1 MENTVWRKHV
11 LLNGK
16 EIRLCMSKDEIQ
28 VSYRDC
34 KHKDQQI
41 KVLAELNSVTS
52 SSMALYLAELGFDNC
67 YIRNFTKCMAKRAKD
82 ALAASVTEKA
92 PSDTEKAPSVTEKAP
107 SDTEKAASVTENAPG
122 GTPAEKP
129 RAEEKKATD
138 CAGLLDDTLALLSN
152 LEDEY
157 RYCCIIIE
165 GFEERKS
172 KLKESIDALAIVY
185 HNVEEIA
192 KEDK

>member
-28 VSYRDC
+28 ASYRDC

-41 KVLAELNSVTS
+41 KVLADLNSVTS
-52 SSMALYLAELGFDNC
+52 SSMALYLAELGFDNS

-82 ALAASVTEKA
+82 ALAASVAEKV
-92 PSDTEKAPSVTEKAP
+92 PED
-107 SDTEKAASVTENAPG
+107 
-122 GTPAEKP
+122 TPAEIPKAEQKESAENISVPTSIKNVVCEKP
-129 RAEEKKATD
+129 TTRTK
-138 CAGLLDDTLALLSN
+138 LVNDTLILLSR

-157 RYCCIIIE
+157 RYCCILIE
-165 GFEERKS
+165 GIETRKS
-172 KLKESIDALAIVY
+172 KLKESIDALAVVY

>member
-28 VSYRDC
+28 ASYRDC

-41 KVLAELNSVTS
+41 KVLADLNSVTS

-67 YIRNFTKCMAKRAKD
+67 YIRNFTKCTSKKKKD
-82 ALAASVTEKA
+82 AS
-92 PSDTEKAPSVTEKAP
+92 APSVTGKAP
-107 SDTEKAASVTENAPG
+107 DGTPTEKP
-122 GTPAEKP
+122 K
-129 RAEEKKATD
+129 EEKKKSAEDIDVPPSIKKVVCEKPTTRTK
-138 CAGLLDDTLALLSN
+138 LLNDTLVLLSR

-157 RYCCIIIE
+157 RYCCILIE
-165 GFEERKS
+165 GIEMRKS
-172 KLKESIDALAIVY
+172 KLKESIDALAVVY

-192 KEDK
+192 KTDK